1 MQLGAQSVAFLTR
14 LDVPF
19 WMKVQPASLPP
30 ATTGIGL
37 SSIRP
42 VPGAARHLRGEGAGP
57 LAWPLGE
64 VVIYVTSALA
74 KTCVAVMI

>member
-19 WMKVQPASLPP
+19 WMKVQPLQYP
-30 ATTGIGL
+30 
-37 SSIRP
+37 RP
-42 VPGAARHLRGEGAGP
+42 VPGAARHLRGSGP

-64 VVIYVTSALA
+64 AVIYVTSALV